1 MLSPHTNEIDSV
13 QMRNWNESSFIEVD
27 HITQSTAEVIMLQQ
41 VTMASYASLSD
52 IVTFNFALEKR
63 FYTEHIVSFSCLL
76 FNVFTLASPMISDF
90 DWSPTSIN

>member
-1 MLSPHTNEIDSV
+1 MLIPHSNEIYSV
-13 QMRNWNESSFIEVD
+13 QMRKWNESSFIEVD

-41 VTMASYASLSD
+41 VTTASYASLSD